1 MKTIRIGSGA
11 GYAGDRLEPALVLME
26 KGNIDYIA
34 FECLA
39 ERTIALAQQE
49 KLKNPDKGY
58 NALLEY
64 RMEKVLPLAHQNK
77 IKVVT
82 NMGAANPEG
91 AAKVVAKM
99 ASEMGLTGLKIAA
112 VLGDNVYD
120 MLDKYQ
126 DTLVWETG
134 KSVKELDGEVIS
146 ANVYMGIDGIVEAL
160 ENGADIIITGRV
172 ADPAIFMA
180 PLVHEFG
187 WSRENWDLLGKGTL
201 VGHLLE
207 CGGQVTGGY
216 YAEPGKKDVE
226 NLAELGFPIIEVT
239 EDGAFTITK
248 VEGTGGLVTKDT
260 CAEQMIYE
268 IHNPE
273 QYLTPDCVA
282 DFSKVTFVNIG
293 KDLVEVAGATGTAK
307 TDTLKVSIGYK
318 DCYIGEG
325 EMSYGGPGCYERAAL
340 AGEIVA
346 KRLELRQIPI
356 DELKI
361 EIIGVNSLY
370 RNSERSYMVTPE
382 EVRLRVAARTK
393 TKADAMKIGE
403 EVETLYTNGPAGG
416 GGATKG
422 ISDIVSVASILISRA
437 DVKAEVVY
445 EEVK

>member
-1 MKTIRIGSGA
+1 MKSIRVGSGA

-26 KGNIDYIA
+26 KGDIDYIA

-64 RMEKVLPLAHQNK
+64 RMEKVLPLAHKNK

-91 AAKVVAKM
+91 AARVVAKM

-120 MLDKYQ
+120 KLDKYQ

-134 KSVKELDGEVIS
+134 KPVKELDGEIIS

-187 WSRENWDLLGKGTL
+187 WSRDNWDLLGKGTL

-226 NLAELGFPIIEVT
+226 NLAELGFPLIEVR
-239 EDGAFTITK
+239 ESGDFTITK

-273 QYLTPDCVA
+273 KYLTPDCVA
-282 DFSKVTFVNIG
+282 DFSHVSFRNMG
-293 KDLVEVAGATGTAK
+293 KDVVEVAGATGTAK

-318 DCYIGEG
+318 DCFIGEG
-325 EMSYGGPGCYERAAL
+325 EMSYGGPGCYERAVL

-370 RNSERSYMVTPE
+370 RNSERAYMVTPE

-393 TKADAMKIGE
+393 TKADAKKIGE

-422 ISDIVSVASILISRA
+422 ISDIVSVASILISRD